1 MDTLGVVE
9 SRSIAAG
16 VELADAM
23 LKAADVELAR
33 ACTVCSGRY
42 TIYVSGTKQ
51 AVETAVNVA
60 RDSERA
66 LAGAFVLSRISPQVL
81 DALKR
86 GNAVEEGEAIGVVEC
101 RTVSSGIAAADSAV
115 KRADV
120 RIARLVTGQGIQGKS
135 YFVLSGDV
143 ASVREAV
150 EAAKMVLNRELV
162 EAVVVPRPEPAV
174 VRALT
179 SGVR

>member
-51 AVETAVNVA
+51 AVEMAVNAA

-66 LAGAFVLSRISPQVL
+66 LAGAFVLSRISPQVM

-86 GNAVEEGEAIGVVEC
+86 GSAVEEGNAIGVVEC

-115 KRADV
+115 
-120 RIARLVTGQGIQGKS
+120 
-135 YFVLSGDV
+135 
-143 ASVREAV
+143 
-150 EAAKMVLNRELV
+150 
-162 EAVVVPRPEPAV
+162 
-174 VRALT
+174 
-179 SGVR
+179 